1 MNKKENVSVA
11 VQIGLADVCELKY
24 LADPNWRN
32 IVNGIRYGDGKIE
45 SIHHGD
51 STHFLPQQ
59 FMMDAF
65 DNDSWV
71 VYGVDADLSSI
82 EQVQS
87 ASGHIENLHIWDRFV
102 STPDNDFA
110 NLFLGGKI
118 TDKKVTLYELLWDI
132 QTHAEAPIDFLFVD
146 IDTGELDVFMNYN
159 FLIKPMVVHIEAHT
173 LGIATQLLHKFL
185 EKGYILI
192 QFSDTHNTSGSDV
205 TMKFIRK
212 KDIKFAAHY
221 YLKPDH
227 EIKMRDH
234 FFEVEHKEPTC
245 EV

>member
-11 VQIGLADVCELKY
+11 VQIGLAEDCELKY
-24 LADPNWRN
+24 LTDPNWRDV
-32 IVNGIRYGDGKIE
+32 VNDVRYGDGKIE
-45 SIHHGD
+45 SAHHGD
-51 STHFLPQQ
+51 STHFLPSKC
-59 FMMDAF
+59 MMDAL

-71 VYGVDADLSSI
+71 VYGIDVDLGSI

-87 ASGHIENLHIWDRFV
+87 ESGHIENLHIWDRFV

-110 NLFLGGKI
+110 CTTVRGDF
-118 TDKKVTLYELLWDI
+118 TDNKVTLYELLWEI

-159 FLIKPMVVHIEAHT
+159 FLIKPRIIHVEAHT

-185 EKGYILI
+185 ENSYILI

-205 TMKFIRK
+205 TMRFIRK
-212 KDIKFAAHY
+212 NAVKPVAHY
-221 YLKPDH
+221 YLKSDH
-227 EIKMRDH
+227 EIKMKDH
-234 FFEVEHKEPTC
+234 FFKVEYGN
-245 EV
+245 

>member
-51 STHFLPQQ
+51 SPHFLPQQ

-71 VYGVDADLSSI
+71 VYGIDADLSSI

-102 STPDNDFA
+102 CSSDNHIPR
-110 NLFLGGKI
+110 LFLGGKI
-118 TDKKVTLYELLWDI
+118 TDKKVTLYELLWEI

-146 IDTGELDVFMNYN
+146 IDTGELDVFMSYN
-159 FLIKPMVVHIEAHT
+159 FLIKPRFIHVEAHT

-185 EKGYILI
+185 DNSYILTYFCDTYPY
-192 QFSDTHNTSGSDV
+192 QSSDI

-212 KDIKFAAHY
+212 NAVKLAAHY
-221 YLKPDH
+221 YLKD
-227 EIKMRDH
+227 IGDFNNRDD
-234 FFEVEHKEPTC
+234 FFEVEYGSNL
-245 EV
+245 